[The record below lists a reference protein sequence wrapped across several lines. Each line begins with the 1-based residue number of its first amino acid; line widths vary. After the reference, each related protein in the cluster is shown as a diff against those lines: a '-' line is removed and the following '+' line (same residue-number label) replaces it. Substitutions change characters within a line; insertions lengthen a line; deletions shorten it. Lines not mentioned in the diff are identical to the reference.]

1 MRKSAIIAILV
12 LSAIS
17 IAGAQNSGNVR
28 SGAAS
33 NHANTRHVIH
43 IVSPAFGENLQG
55 TSVSIRYEVSS
66 TKRTSARPTMFRI
79 QMDSQP
85 AVETTETAYTFDSLA
100 PGPHDVTVEL
110 LDSRDRPLASS
121 LVKTSFV
128 SAVPDTN
135 SNAELVVEPML
146 PPSLQKVAMFLPQ
159 AAAPID
165 PGDGSAEMPL
175 LSVIGLGVLVGG
187 MVSAMKTR
195 T

>member
-1 MRKSAIIAILV
+1 MRKLGIISILV

-17 IAGAQNSGNVR
+17 IAGAQNSGSAN
-28 SGAAS
+28 SSAAPH
-33 NHANTRHVIH
+33 HATTRRVIH
-43 IVSPAFGENLQG
+43 IVSPAFGENLEG
-55 TSVSIRYEVSS
+55 PSVSIRYKVSS
-66 TKRTSARPTMFRI
+66 TKRSSTRPTTFRI

-85 AVETTETAYTFDSLA
+85 PVETTETAYTFDSVA

-110 LDSRDRPLASS
+110 LDSRNRPLSSS

-128 SAVPDTN
+128 SAAPDTN
-135 SNAELVVEPML
+135 STAELVVEPML

-195 T
+195 S

>member
-1 MRKSAIIAILV
+1 MRKLGIIAILV

-17 IAGAQNSGNVR
+17 IAGAQNSA
-28 SGAAS
+28 SATSTAS
-33 NHANTRHVIH
+33 NHVTTRRAIH
-43 IVSPAFGENLQG
+43 IVSPTSGENLEG

-66 TKRTSARPTMFRI
+66 TKRTSARPLTFRI

-85 AVETTETAYTFDSLA
+85 PVETTETAYTFDSVA

-110 LDSRDRPLASS
+110 LDSRNRPVASS
-121 LVKTSFV
+121 LAKASFV
-128 SAVPDTN
+128 SAMPDTN
-135 SNAELVVEPML
+135 STAELVVEPML

-195 T
+195 A